1 MLGMH
6 GRNRSNV
13 WNYPCANSFSR
24 SGDEGNLL
32 ASHPTV
38 KPVAMIA
45 DAIMDATASRDI
57 VLDGFLGSGN
67 TLIAAERTGRRCFG
81 LELDPLYVDG
91 TVRRWQAF
99 TRNSAHLASSGK
111 SFAKLE
117 VEEDVGKDEDSKK
130 ERTTVRGGIRQAART
145 LSLSERKVRKS

>member
-1 MLGMH
+1 
-6 GRNRSNV
+6 V

-45 DAIMDATASRDI
+45 DAIMDATARRDI
-57 VLDGFLGSGN
+57 VLDGFLGSGS

-81 LELDPLYVDG
+81 LELDPLYVDSI
-91 TVRRWQAF
+91 VRRWQAF
-99 TRNSAHLASSGK
+99 TRNSACIGSSGR
-111 SFAKLE
+111 SFAELE
-117 VEEDVGKDEDSKK
+117 AEEDEDIDEKQRK
-130 ERTTVRGGIRQAART
+130 ERTAVRGRIRQAAKT
-145 LSLSERKVRKS
+145 LSLSEGTLRKS